1 MSKRMAGGRNGND
14 PVLNVNLPNDFG
26 QDVSVTG
33 QLIGE
38 EMYFDDNSGMLTM
51 EKLYRDEED
60 GKLSYGIIS
69 AIGHAR
75 ERRAYK
81 VEERE
86 NGCIAT
92 NGSLSLEF
100 SYDELF
106 ELLAVA
112 MESEKE
118 SVSRQVSEQVR
129 RRLAANE

>member
-1 MSKRMAGGRNGND
+1 MSKKTMGGNQGID
-14 PVLNVNLPNDFG
+14 PILNVNLPNDFG
-26 QDVSVTG
+26 EDMAVEG

-38 EMYFDDNSGMLTM
+38 EMYFDDSSGMLTM
-51 EKLYRDEED
+51 EKLYKEED
-60 GKLSYGIIS
+60 GQLAYSIIS

-75 ERRAYK
+75 ERRAYR

-86 NGCIAT
+86 ETCIAS

-112 MESEKE
+112 LESEKE
-118 SVSRQVSEQVR
+118 SVSRQVNEQVR

>member
-1 MSKRMAGGRNGND
+1 MSKKMAGGQNND
-14 PVLNVNLPNDFG
+14 PILKVSLPNDFG
-26 QDVSVTG
+26 EDMAVNG

-51 EKLYRDEED
+51 EKLYRDDD
-60 GKLSYGIIS
+60 GKLAYGIIS

-86 NGCIAT
+86 DSCIAS
-92 NGSLSLEF
+92 NGSLTLEF
-100 SYDELF
+100 SYDDLF
-106 ELLAVA
+106 ELLGVA
-112 MESEKE
+112 LESEKE
-118 SVSRQVSEQVR
+118 GVSRQVSEQVR

>member
-1 MSKRMAGGRNGND
+1 MSKKMVGGLNGTD
-14 PVLNVNLPNDFG
+14 PILNVNLPNDFG
-26 QDVSVTG
+26 EDMAVTG

-51 EKLYRDEED
+51 EKLYRDDNEN
-60 GKLSYGIIS
+60 LAYGIIS

-75 ERRAYK
+75 ERRAYRI
-81 VEERE
+81 EERE
-86 NGCIAT
+86 ETIIAS

-100 SYDELF
+100 SHDELF

-112 MESEKE
+112 LASEKE
-118 SVSRQVSEQVR
+118 GVSRQVNEQVR

>member
-1 MSKRMAGGRNGND
+1 MSKKMVGGNSGTD

-26 QDVSVTG
+26 EDQTVTG
-33 QLIGE
+33 HLIGE
-38 EMYFDDNSGMLTM
+38 EMYFDDNTGMLTM
-51 EKLYRDEED
+51 EKLYREED
-60 GKLSYGIIS
+60 DKLAYGIIS
-69 AIGHAR
+69 AKGHAR

-81 VEERE
+81 LEQRE
-86 NGCIAT
+86 DSCIAT

-112 MESEKE
+112 IESEKE
-118 SVSRQVSEQVR
+118 SSSRQVSEQVR

>member
-1 MSKRMAGGRNGND
+1 MSKKVDGSND
-14 PVLNVNLPNDFG
+14 PILKVNLPNDFG
-26 QDVSVTG
+26 VDQSVTG
-33 QLIGE
+33 HLIGE

-51 EKLYRDEED
+51 EKLYREGDD
-60 GKLSYGIIS
+60 KLAYGIIS

-81 VEERE
+81 IEQKDDH
-86 NGCIAT
+86 CIAT
-92 NGSLSLEF
+92 NGSLSLQF

-112 MESEKE
+112 IESEQE
-118 SVSRQVSEQVR
+118 SVSKQVNEQIR

>member
-1 MSKRMAGGRNGND
+1 MTKKTVCGLNGSD
-14 PVLNVNLPNDFG
+14 PILKVNLPNDFG
-26 QDVSVTG
+26 EDFAISG
-33 QLIGE
+33 QLVGE
-38 EMYFDDNSGMLTM
+38 EMYFDDNTGMLTM
-51 EKLYRDEED
+51 EKLYRDED
-60 GKLSYGIIS
+60 SKLAYGIIS

-81 VEERE
+81 IEERE
-86 NGCIAT
+86 ESCIVS
-92 NGSLSLEF
+92 NGSLNLEF

>member
-1 MSKRMAGGRNGND
+1 MSKRMAGGPNGND

-26 QDVSVTG
+26 EDVAVTG
-33 QLIGE
+33 QLMGE

-51 EKLYRDEED
+51 EKLYRDED
-60 GKLSYGIIS
+60 GKLAYGIIS

-75 ERRAYK
+75 ERRAYR
-81 VEERE
+81 VEERKE
-86 NGCIAT
+86 SCIAS
-92 NGSLSLEF
+92 NGSLTLEF

>member
-1 MSKRMAGGRNGND
+1 MSKKMVGGLNGTD
-14 PVLNVNLPNDFG
+14 PILNVNLPNDFG
-26 QDVSVTG
+26 EDMAVTG

-51 EKLYRDEED
+51 EKLYQDEE
-60 GKLSYGIIS
+60 GKLAYGIIS

-81 VEERE
+81 IEERE
-86 NGCIAT
+86 DSCIAS

-100 SYDELF
+100 SHDEPF

-112 MESEKE
+112 IESEKE

-129 RRLAANE
+129 RRLASNE